1 MAAGDMQLM
10 SSIATI
16 WSTDTTMPTNDQL
29 KSVYLQPELIRE
41 ELRNHALEGV
51 NKIKLV
57 WFFMILAERIVKFFS
72 DN

>member
-1 MAAGDMQLM
+1 
-10 SSIATI
+10 
-16 WSTDTTMPTNDQL
+16 MPTNDQL